1 MTKNKSV
8 RSLWCHC
15 GLHPGKSFLWTYH
28 FIIILWGV
36 RTQGL
41 YHGSSKWH
49 RESDCSR
56 LCLYFPLSVWTRPS
70 AEKPFVIM
78 RLYHPGLFPGPG
90 TIISLCAHF
99 YNTKGRHGFSAL
111 AAPPVSACFLLALLN
126 AITDQFTFK
135 VIGEHKGVWG
145 SKFLNEISYSCMS
158 LYALRKAP
166 LFSGA
171 CFLEV

>member
-1 MTKNKSV
+1 MVYTQENPS
-8 RSLWCHC
+8 C
-15 GLHPGKSFLWTYH
+15 GHTILSSFCGESGHKGFTMALPSDTGKVT
-28 FIIILWGV
+28 V
-36 RTQGL
+36 VA
-41 YHGSSKWH
+41 
-49 RESDCSR
+49 CA
-56 LCLYFPLSVWTRPS
+56 CYFPLSVWTRPS
-70 AEKPFVIM
+70 AEKPFLIM

-135 VIGEHKGVWG
+135 VIGEHKGVRG